1 MKRRTLTKE
10 VGARRRKKV
19 SSRAIPKAQDVVLLR
34 ALKAEG
40 RLQLLREIEPFIQK
54 TAKATI
60 RLRGREF
67 INCLRASLSKS
78 FEFCLEAHRGRTNRG
93 AFFLVPSLR
102 SICEDLVVL
111 SYLAKMSNA
120 DRNGLVSLLIQHEMG
135 TKLDA
140 QSKFFKLA
148 RPEQL
153 IIQPGTIDKKKIED
167 SIRQVWKRN
176 GWAGLTSSW
185 MPTVRQIAEKD
196 NIDVL
201 TTLYDYIYRLTSG
214 AVHFNAGLLLRT
226 GWGKP
231 IPRFSP
237 KNFSK
242 YYVAYAR
249 TYGLFLFCCY
259 FELFGRF
266 IRPDKNV
273 SALVT
278 ELRFGLLSEF
288 RWPEMITFEE
298 LNLRPPQGDI
308 LRHVY
313 RYIDALQR
321 RRQMLKTPD
330 RATTQRHV
338 KRLLDSFQR
347 HPEDAKRLEYL
358 VERLRR
364 GGERGK

>member
-1 MKRRTLTKE
+1 MKRRTLDKR
-10 VGARRRKKV
+10 VKARRRKKV
-19 SSRAIPKAQDVVLLR
+19 SGRAIPKAQNVALLR
-34 ALKAEG
+34 GLKPES

-54 TAKATI
+54 TAKATT
-60 RLRGREF
+60 RLKGHEF
-67 INCLRASLSKS
+67 VNCLRGSLSKS
-78 FEFCLEAHRGRTNRG
+78 FEFCLEAHQGRTNRI

-111 SYLAKMSNA
+111 SYLGKMSSA
-120 DRNGLVSLLIQHEMG
+120 DRNGFVSLLIQHEMVA
-135 TKLDA
+135 KLDA

-148 RPEQL
+148 RPEQPV
-153 IIQPGTIDKKKIED
+153 IQPGTIDKKKIED
-167 SIRQVWKRN
+167 SIRQIWKRN
-176 GWAGLTSSW
+176 GWTGLTSSW
-185 MPTVRQIAEKD
+185 MPTVRQIAEK
-196 NIDVL
+196 NHIDVL

-214 AVHFNAGLLLRT
+214 AVHFNPGLLLRT

-266 IRPDKNV
+266 LRPDKSV

-278 ELRFGLLSEF
+278 ELRLALLSEF

-298 LNLRPPQGDI
+298 LNFRPPQGDV
-308 LRHVY
+308 LRYVY
-313 RYIDALQR
+313 RYVDALQR
-321 RRQMLKTPD
+321 RRQTLKTPD

-338 KRLLDSFQR
+338 KCLLDNFQR
-347 HPEDAKRLEYL
+347 YPEDAKRLEHL
-358 VERLRR
+358 VDRLRR
-364 GGERGK
+364 GGEHAK